1 MRKNT
6 WRVRGLSLGLVG
18 CDEQTAQNLEQQCLR
33 LGMKTRRLAAFSL
46 ESDSTQVDALIFDSD
61 NPDVNG
67 GDALSW
73 PALPRIALLGNETP
87 SRLQWVIAQGIDG
100 HMRKPVRYDGLLT
113 AVSLALHNWQ
123 NRQSLEASIQKMEER
138 LKARRF
144 VFSAQLLL
152 MRHFALDE
160 NSAYS
165 RLRTLAME
173 QQKTVEQFS
182 IELVSQPEI
191 QLGALGGK

>member
-33 LGMKTRRLAAFSL
+33 LGMKTRRLAVSSL
-46 ESDSTQVDALIFDSD
+46 ESHSAQVDALIFDSD
-61 NPDVNG
+61 NPDLNG
-67 GDALSW
+67 GDAFPW

-87 SRLQWVIAQGIDG
+87 SRLQWVIALGIDG

-123 NRQSLEASIQKMEER
+123 HRQLLEASVQKMEER

-152 MRHFALDE
+152 MRHFTLDE

-191 QLGALGGK
+191 QLGALNGK